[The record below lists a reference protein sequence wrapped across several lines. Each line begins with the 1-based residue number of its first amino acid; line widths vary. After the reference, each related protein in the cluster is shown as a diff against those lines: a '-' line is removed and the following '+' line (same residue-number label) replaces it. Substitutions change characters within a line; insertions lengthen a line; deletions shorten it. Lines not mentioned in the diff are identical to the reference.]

1 MSAGERQ
8 RGMQQE
14 QAEPGEAAQNSS
26 LLPPRQR
33 LKVWD
38 RWAILCPCFHF
49 SFREI
54 KVKILTSHA
63 GRLEIF
69 LMKWL
74 LSELILQF
82 G

>member
-1 MSAGERQ
+1 
-8 RGMQQE
+8 MQQE

-26 LLPPRQR
+26 LAPPREG

-38 RWAILCPCFHF
+38 QRAILCLCFHF
-49 SFREI
+49 SCEI
-54 KVKILTSHA
+54 KVKILTSQA
-63 GRLEIF
+63 GHLEIF

-74 LSELILQF
+74 LSELVLQF